1 MEHHLLLRMLNKPI
15 ILILKLVKELSTL
28 AWMDLLKLE
37 EIPILLVRGHKMV
50 LQFGMENLLNVAVEA
65 VPSSLSQKICRLEK
79 IWA

>member
-1 MEHHLLLRMLNKPI
+1 MLNKQI

-65 VPSSLSQKICRLEK
+65 VNISKDML
-79 IWA
+79 AYT